1 MGQFRIRSLWIVN
14 ALAFFAVLLR
24 AQTTSHTSRSG
35 EKLFTIYCQNCHSTA
50 KDATQPPSLYHVMKR
65 FDERQMRAIIS
76 NGKDTMPPFGRR
88 LKPGE
93 LAKLIE
99 YLKTL

>member
-1 MGQFRIRSLWIVN
+1 
-14 ALAFFAVLLR
+14 
-24 AQTTSHTSRSG
+24 
-35 EKLFTIYCQNCHSTA
+35 
-50 KDATQPPSLYHVMKR
+50 MKR